1 MKVPKAQRK
10 RMTLKTK
17 PMVYKTQELFFK
29 GLFLDGFIL
38 TRIRLKASNK
48 RRKPVLQH
56 SDLFTERKGGK
67 LKMLF

>member
-1 MKVPKAQRK
+1 METAMKVPKAQRK

-38 TRIRLKASNK
+38 TRIRAKS
-48 RRKPVLQH
+48 LQQKKKT
-56 SDLFTERKGGK
+56 SPPA
-67 LKMLF
+67 